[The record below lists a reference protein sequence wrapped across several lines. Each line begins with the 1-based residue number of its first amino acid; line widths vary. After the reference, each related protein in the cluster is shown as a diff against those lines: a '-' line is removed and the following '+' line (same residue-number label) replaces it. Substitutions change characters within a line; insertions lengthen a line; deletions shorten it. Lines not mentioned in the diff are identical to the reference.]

1 MRVEK
6 PSLDEILEAKIRL
19 ENGEE
24 LTDREI
30 WILSEFDDYEVDEFE
45 YF

>member
-1 MRVEK
+1 MRIEK
-6 PSLDEILEAKIRL
+6 PNLGEILEAKIRL
-19 ENGEE
+19 ENGDE

-30 WILSEFDDYEVDEFE
+30 WILSEFDDDSDESD

>member
-6 PSLDEILEAKIRL
+6 PSLEEILEAKIRL
-19 ENGEE
+19 ENGDE

-30 WILSEFDDYEVDEFE
+30 WILSESEDDSDEFE